1 MLPVLVLPK
10 VIPRRPTGVI
20 IGSTSDEHASWSPTL
35 VPLHARGIER
45 IQSECEFD
53 PDAAMRPLAAWW
65 SPLVEQR
72 LRVLPGGAYA
82 YSTVVSEWPASTISL
97 VKDLVTVTNTLGR
110 HAAPLVAGA
119 DLSPSFSTHLSNVTA
134 TTPITLEIR
143 RQYLRSR
150 FSAALADA
158 RSEEFDF
165 GAESRFA
172 QRIAELVL
180 QYGGEALGTFEATI
194 TESRMPLTVLGEL
207 FRTLGRIRSAI
218 THEDRRA
225 VLLRFLAAPGIRV
238 RHVAATGLAEL
249 DDPAAI
255 PALQTALT
263 AERSER
269 LRSHLR
275 LVLDQLQATNV
286 ALRHR

>member
-1 MLPVLVLPK
+1 M
-10 VIPRRPTGVI
+10 
-20 IGSTSDEHASWSPTL
+20 
-35 VPLHARGIER
+35 
-45 IQSECEFD
+45 
-53 PDAAMRPLAAWW
+53 
-65 SPLVEQR
+65 
-72 LRVLPGGAYA
+72 
-82 YSTVVSEWPASTISL
+82 
-97 VKDLVTVTNTLGR
+97 TNTLGI
-110 HAAPLVAGA
+110 HSAPLVAGA
-119 DLSPSFSTHLSNVTA
+119 DLSPSFSTNLSNVTA

-150 FSAALADA
+150 FSAVLADA

-165 GAESRFA
+165 GTESRFA
-172 QRIAELVL
+172 QRIAGLVA

-194 TESRMPLTVLGEL
+194 TESHMPLTVLGEL
-207 FRTLGRIRSAI
+207 FRTLGRIRSA
-218 THEDRRA
+218 TTALD
-225 VLLRFLAAPGIRV
+225 IRV

-269 LRSHLR
+269 LRAHLR